1 MRKIRS
7 FSQFVS
13 EAQFAISDPSTAG
26 EKLAGVLAANKDAKE
41 EPKGSNKGPEV
52 DKYLQS
58 VGLGPGLPWCA
69 AFVYYIFDQFSK
81 QLGTSNPL
89 PKTGG
94 VMNHWSKAGEDAK
107 ITIDQARS
115 NPNLVR
121 PGQIF
126 IMTRP
131 GKGLGHT
138 GIIVSVDPQKKTMTT
153 MEGNTNDQLSG
164 EGNRVGTNVRRL
176 DQETLVGFLDYFKT
190 SRTPEFEADLS
201 KAITGQATALPPLS
215 ADDVPADDVVGPA
228 KTDTGGQ
235 LMAQAL
241 GNVATATANNGVPK
255 TPEEVPAELR

>member
-1 MRKIRS
+1 MKIIRS
-7 FSQFVS
+7 FSQFIS
-13 EAQFAISDPSTAG
+13 EAQFSLSDPSTAG
-26 EKLAGVLAANKDAKE
+26 EKLAGVLAANKDVKE
-41 EPKGSNKGPEV
+41 VPKSSNKGPEV
-52 DKYLQS
+52 NQYLQS

-69 AFVYYIFDQFSK
+69 AFVYYIFDQLSK
-81 QLGTSNPL
+81 QLGTTNPL

-94 VMNHWSKAGEDAK
+94 VMNHWGKAGEDVK

-126 IMTRP
+126 IMSRP

-138 GIIVSVDPQKKTMTT
+138 GIVVSVDPTKKTMTT

-164 EGNRVGTNVRRL
+164 EGDRVGINTRKLEAN
-176 DQETLVGFLDYFKT
+176 TLIGFLDYFKN
-190 SRTPEFEADLS
+190 SRTAEFEADLS

-215 ADDVPADDVVGPA
+215 ADDVPSDDVVGPA
-228 KTDTGGQ
+228 KTDAGGQ

-241 GNVATATANNGVPK
+241 GNVAAATAKNEVPK
-255 TPEEVPAELR
+255 TSAEVPAELR

>member
-1 MRKIRS
+1 MRRIQS

-13 EAQFAISDPSTAG
+13 EAQFPVNDPSTTG
-26 EKLAGVLAANKDAKE
+26 EKFAGVLAANKDVKE
-41 EPKGSNKGPEV
+41 VPKGSNKGPEV
-52 DKYLQS
+52 SKYLQS

-69 AFVYYIFDQFSK
+69 AFVYYIFDQLAK
-81 QLGTSNPL
+81 QLGTTNPL

-94 VMNHWSKAGEDAK
+94 VMNHWGKAGQDTK

-121 PGQIF
+121 PGQVF

-153 MEGNTNDQLSG
+153 IEGNTNDQLSG
-164 EGNRVGTNVRRL
+164 EGDRVGTNVRKL
-176 DQETLVGFLDYFKT
+176 DQGTLVGFLDYFKT
-190 SRTPEFEADLS
+190 SRTPEFEAALS
-201 KAITGQATALPPLS
+201 KAITGQATSLPPLD
-215 ADDVPADDVVGPA
+215 ANDVPADDVVGPV
-228 KTDTGGQ
+228 KTDAGGQ

-241 GNVATATANNGVPK
+241 GNVASATAKSEVPK